1 MQVVHR
7 LATVV
12 TGVDHGPVA
21 TLRDAFLP
29 GDLGHEEQRLP
40 EQPVTPVTRGI
51 ERSDVLSRNN
61 KDVQRGLWIDVP
73 EGQEA
78 LALVDEVGRNR
89 AGGDLA
95 KQAVGVAHA
104 MRLTAA
110 SRRTSTPSPNDMEV
124 LHSRTHL
131 LRRVRECGI

>member
-1 MQVVHR
+1 MQVMHR

-12 TGVDHGPVA
+12 TRVDHRPVA

-29 GDLGHEEQRLP
+29 GDLGDEEQRLP

-51 ERSDVLSRNN
+51 ERSDVLSRND
-61 KDVQRGLWIDVP
+61 KDVQRGLGIDVP

-95 KQAVGVAHA
+95 EQAGGVAHA
-104 MRLTAA
+104 TRLTPTGR
-110 SRRTSTPSPNDMEV
+110 STSTTSPSDMEV

-131 LRRVRECGI
+131 LRRVR